1 MYVFI
6 QIHGKNLNIPPENT
20 QSLAGGKP
28 KLHKK
33 QHKVRK
39 FLRFLLRFN
48 VKFVGWMSKTVI

>member
-6 QIHGKNLNIPPENT
+6 QIHGKNLNNPPEITLN
-20 QSLAGGKP
+20 LVGGKP

-39 FLRFLLRFN
+39 FLQFLLGFN
-48 VKFVGWMSKTVI
+48 SKFVGCMSKTVI